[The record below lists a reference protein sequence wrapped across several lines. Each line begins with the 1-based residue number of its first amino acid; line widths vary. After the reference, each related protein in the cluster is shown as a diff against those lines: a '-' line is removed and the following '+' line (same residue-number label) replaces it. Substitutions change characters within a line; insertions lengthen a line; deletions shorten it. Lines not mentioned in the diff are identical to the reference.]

1 MVQQDQIILLHF
13 LGAAYKKSI
22 DAVAETLCDKLEF
35 LEVAQISVSPLKILA
50 IKTEVSCSVSSPFG
64 KENRKETL
72 AHYGRGVFKTSG
84 NFRVFIADAV
94 RRVAERRPHA
104 GLHAEDALRPRPP
117 DGADRSGRPGAARV
131 EGQLGQVRSFPDFR
145 VLLLLPRLS
154 TLPLLQKRES

>member
-1 MVQQDQIILLHF
+1 MVQQNQIILLHF

-50 IKTEVSCSVSSPFG
+50 IKTEVSCFFGGKTERRLSAFLFWELTKTGGKIKVAVSP
-64 KENRKETL
+64 
-72 AHYGRGVFKTSG
+72 
-84 NFRVFIADAV
+84 FIADAV